1 MKFKKY
7 YQKKRSDSRI
17 DRNEIWKVYNS
28 DAFVDEVVLNFVQ
41 LGGRTSLDIK
51 YDGETFD
58 VYINDSFEES
68 FDLINGTINR
78 IEDVVV
84 MIRCISDKLIEDNI
98 IRGRLGGGIFENGSW
113 RSNSDAYYFC
123 KECFEKFR

>member
-1 MKFKKY
+1 MRFKKY
-7 YQKKRSDSRI
+7 YQKKRSNSRI
-17 DRNEIWKVYNS
+17 DRNEIWKAYNS
-28 DAFVDEVVLNFVQ
+28 DAFMDEVVLNFVQ

-68 FDLINGTINR
+68 FDLINGTIDR

-98 IRGRLGGGIFENGSW
+98 IRGRLGGGIFENGSY
-113 RSNSDAYYFC
+113 RTNIHALHFC
-123 KECFEKFR
+123 KECLNL